1 MEQNKISIKSTA
13 RYSVFTHDDEYIEA
27 AKCNIFNLPK
37 LGDLEGKIAPLN
49 AVGWDYAIEITT
61 DDLVAISEWDSYY
74 RFIDEI
80 YKDFYGDEG
89 GIEKN
94 VLAIFS
100 RDESS
105 QMLKILILV
114 AGNNIDHDVDSHKCL
129 NLRLHRQFYAGFDEY
144 RYKKHSN
151 AGQGYISVNDI
162 EKLSKEFEFEGQL
175 HYLPYRAQLPF
186 LKINDL
192 VDFELLSCSVQ

>member
-1 MEQNKISIKSTA
+1 MEQNKIIKNTDE
-13 RYSVFTHDDEYIEA
+13 YSVFTHDPEYIRA
-27 AKCNIFNLPK
+27 AKCKISSLPI

-49 AVGWDYAIEITT
+49 AVNWDYAIEITT
-61 DDLVAISEWDSYY
+61 DDLFVLSEWYSYHG
-74 RFIDEI
+74 FIDEI
-80 YKDFYGDEG
+80 YEGISSYGDD
-89 GIEKN
+89 IEKN
-94 VLAIFS
+94 VLTIVS
-100 RDESS
+100 CDKSS
-105 QMLKILILV
+105 QMLKMLILV
-114 AGNNIDHDVDSHKCL
+114 ASNDYDYNDDSHKCF
-129 NLRLHRQFYAGFDEY
+129 NLKLHRQFYAGFDEY

-151 AGQGYISVNDI
+151 SGQGYISVNDI